1 MRRYETVVIIDPEL
15 SDEERPPLFKRIED
29 TISQLGGFLV
39 VFDEWGLKKLAYEI
53 KKKIRGYYVRIDFCG
68 TGTIVD
74 EMERFFRID
83 DRVLK
88 FMTVLLVQNVDV
100 ETLKEEIAKEKIEA
114 ERAAQSTESDSDQS
128 PSEASDSET
137 ESQIIE
143 IENQEEE

>member
-1 MRRYETVVIIDPEL
+1 MRRYETVVIFDPEL
-15 SDEERPPLFKRIED
+15 SDEERLPLFKRIED